1 MKFGITVLG
10 FDNLW
15 VQAEIKPSS
24 EKFLTIRAK
33 GDGHDSLFISFR
45 KNGSQRI
52 LSLL

>member
-33 GDGHDSLFISFR
+33 GDGTNVMIPYLYHLEKMVLNVF
-45 KNGSQRI
+45 
-52 LSLL
+52 